1 MSDPSSTY
9 RLQFR
14 NGMTFGR
21 AAELAPYLVRL
32 GISHVYGSPIF
43 QAEPNSNHGYDV
55 SDNRVLDR
63 KLGGDASFE
72 SMIAAFHDAGL
83 RFILDFVPNHM
94 SASPRNPY
102 WRDVLEWGQAS
113 DYAPFFDIDWSA
125 PKLLVPVLGT
135 SYGKALRAREF
146 GLNFDEEDG
155 SLTYTYRD
163 LELPLTPTSY
173 AQVLVREQSKE
184 SSDWARRFAVAT
196 PETSTEL
203 KANLATAAQNTTM
216 RRALEQAIAEMF
228 EDSAALHELHEM
240 QCWRLIHW
248 RAARETLTYRR
259 FFEIADLVGLKVESP
274 RVFDEIHG
282 RLGTLVAAGSVSGV
296 RIDHIDGL
304 ADPKAYLERLQK
316 TFADDGQLYLLV
328 EKILGPDEELRSDW
342 PVAGTTGYE
351 FIASLAGLLIDP
363 RGEATMTLTYC
374 SFSGDDGDYQRL
386 AMDAKRRTLARNF
399 AGELDRLKEMAS
411 ALAARHLASR
421 DFGADT
427 LRRAIIELVA
437 ALPVYR
443 TYVDISGAQAE
454 DKAILEAALSRAKAS
469 REVEDEE
476 AIDFLVR
483 VLKLDFEAPEDQ
495 ASALEFATRFQ
506 QTSGPVMAK
515 ALEDTT
521 FYRYNRLIA
530 LNEVGGAPDR
540 FGAPVAKFHLAMERR
555 LHRQGAAL
563 SSTATHDTKRGED
576 ARARLYVLSEMPKTW
591 AAAVERWAEFNAP
604 LHRDLGGI
612 PIPGRDVEWMFYQ
625 ALAGAWPPDLTL
637 DHAAILA
644 VLSDR
649 MTEYMLKAVR
659 EAKVHTSWTDQNA
672 EYEDAVENFTR
683 AALDPARAQLFLRDF
698 VSTCDIVF
706 RAGAVNSLSQT
717 AIKLAA
723 PGVPDIYQGTELWD
737 LSLVDPDN
745 RRPVDFD
752 YLHYLQ
758 QTIDAIP
765 VTALAASWRNGAI
778 KMRLLGAGLKLR
790 TVARQVFENGDYL
803 PLVVAGKAADHVL
816 AFARLLGSDAVVV
829 IVPRLCLG
837 LLGEDDLPLVP
848 RACWKSTTVQV
859 SDKLAGR
866 RFCDVVTGEM
876 ILAPFLLGEV
886 LQRFPVALLATQL
899 NGQARFAFPR
909 STAWI
914 SSRV

>member
-1 MSDPSSTY
+1 
-9 RLQFR
+9 
-14 NGMTFGR
+14 
-21 AAELAPYLVRL
+21 
-32 GISHVYGSPIF
+32 
-43 QAEPNSNHGYDV
+43 
-55 SDNRVLDR
+55 
-63 KLGGDASFE
+63 
-72 SMIAAFHDAGL
+72 
-83 RFILDFVPNHM
+83 
-94 SASPRNPY
+94 
-102 WRDVLEWGQAS
+102 
-113 DYAPFFDIDWSA
+113 
-125 PKLLVPVLGT
+125 
-135 SYGKALRAREF
+135 
-146 GLNFDEEDG
+146 
-155 SLTYTYRD
+155 
-163 LELPLTPTSY
+163 
-173 AQVLVREQSKE
+173 
-184 SSDWARRFAVAT
+184 
-196 PETSTEL
+196 
-203 KANLATAAQNTTM
+203 
-216 RRALEQAIAEMF
+216 
-228 EDSAALHELHEM
+228 
-240 QCWRLIHW
+240 
-248 RAARETLTYRR
+248 
-259 FFEIADLVGLKVESP
+259 
-274 RVFDEIHG
+274 
-282 RLGTLVAAGSVSGV
+282 
-296 RIDHIDGL
+296 
-304 ADPKAYLERLQK
+304 
-316 TFADDGQLYLLV
+316 
-328 EKILGPDEELRSDW
+328 
-342 PVAGTTGYE
+342 
-351 FIASLAGLLIDP
+351 
-363 RGEATMTLTYC
+363 
-374 SFSGDDGDYQRL
+374 
-386 AMDAKRRTLARNF
+386 
-399 AGELDRLKEMAS
+399 
-411 ALAARHLASR
+411 
-421 DFGADT
+421 
-427 LRRAIIELVA
+427 
-437 ALPVYR
+437 
-443 TYVDISGAQAE
+443 
-454 DKAILEAALSRAKAS
+454 
-469 REVEDEE
+469 
-476 AIDFLVR
+476 
-483 VLKLDFEAPEDQ
+483 
-495 ASALEFATRFQ
+495 
-506 QTSGPVMAK
+506 
-515 ALEDTT
+515 
-521 FYRYNRLIA
+521 
-530 LNEVGGAPDR
+530 
-540 FGAPVAKFHLAMERR
+540 
-555 LHRQGAAL
+555 
-563 SSTATHDTKRGED
+563 
-576 ARARLYVLSEMPKTW
+576 MPKTW

-604 LHRDLGGI
+604 LRRDLGGI

-886 LQRFPVALLATQL
+886 LQRFPVALLATQDGGML
-899 NGQARFAFPR
+899 A
-909 STAWI
+909 
-914 SSRV
+914 